1 MQHLLGYNSVACD
14 APTLSEDLSDGEQA
28 PRNHHVLQLGLELL
42 AYPEVCNC
50 RQNIFKFVSFTP
62 KMSTVVIFYPY

>member
-1 MQHLLGYNSVACD
+1 MFVLKLFHDNSCRCD

-42 AYPEVCNC
+42 ANAKVCNC
-50 RQNIFKFVSFTP
+50 RQNIFEFVS
-62 KMSTVVIFYPY
+62 